1 MQKDRYILKI
11 GMNMFVSAV
20 CIQAYPGYQEYL
32 GRQTSLGGP
41 EQLGRHTSLGDKNSS
56 ADRHPWEAQNS

>member
-1 MQKDRYILKI
+1 
-11 GMNMFVSAV
+11 MFVSAV
-20 CIQAYPGYQEYL
+20 CRQAYPGDQEYL

-41 EQLGRHTSLGDKNSS
+41 KQLGRQTSLGDKNSS

>member
-1 MQKDRYILKI
+1 MQNRYILKI

-20 CIQAYPGYQEYL
+20 YRQAYPGDQEYL

-41 EQLGRHTSLGDKNSS
+41 EQLGRQASLGYKNSS
-56 ADRHPWEAQNS
+56 TDRHPWVAQNN